1 MVSWSV
7 LGGRVLGPAPF
18 LIAGIVNLTP
28 DSFYDGGRYNTPDA
42 GADKGRLL
50 LDQGAH
56 VLDLGGEST
65 RPFSTPVDA
74 EAELGRLMPVIRKIL
89 AHEPRTSIS
98 VDTYK
103 AQVADTCL
111 RAGAVIINDIS
122 ACRFDPDLLEV
133 LVSHKPGYVLM
144 HALDRP
150 ANMQKDPQYRDVVS
164 QVMVF
169 FETHLR
175 RLVQAGLPEERIVL
189 DPGIGFGKTVKHNLE
204 LLKNIER
211 FQSFGRPLL
220 VGLSYKSVW
229 GTLLGLGLEQ
239 RGLPTQ
245 VAVALMAAKGVAVH
259 RVHDVHLTRNTL
271 KIVKNICS

>member
-18 LIAGIVNLTP
+18 LIAGVVNLTP
-28 DSFYDGGRYNTPDA
+28 DSFYDGGRHNTPDA
-42 GADKGRLL
+42 GVDQGCLL

-74 EAELGRLMPVIRKIL
+74 ETELGRVMPVIKKIL
-89 AHEPRTSIS
+89 AHDPRAIIS

-103 AQVADTCL
+103 AQVAEACL
-111 RAGAVIINDIS
+111 KAGAVIINDIS

-144 HALDRP
+144 HSLDRP
-150 ANMQKDPQYRDVVS
+150 ENMQKDPQYRDVVS
-164 QVMVF
+164 QVMFF

-220 VGLSYKSVW
+220 VGLSYKSLW
-229 GTLLGLGLEQ
+229 GTLLGLGLEH
-239 RGLPTQ
+239 RALPTQ

-271 KIVKNICS
+271 KIVENICS